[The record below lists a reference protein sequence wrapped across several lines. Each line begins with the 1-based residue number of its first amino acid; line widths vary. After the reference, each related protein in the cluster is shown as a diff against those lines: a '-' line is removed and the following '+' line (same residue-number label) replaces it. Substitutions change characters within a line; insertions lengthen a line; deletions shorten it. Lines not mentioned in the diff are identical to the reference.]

1 MRCKTYSDQMSD
13 ADQEHWDQRYLG
25 DGSGPIAE
33 LGLPPVFMPHEHL
46 FPTGGEALEL
56 ACGRGRSAV
65 WLATRGMAV
74 RGVDVSPVAIEM
86 ARQLV
91 TESGVADRC
100 RFDVFDLDRGL
111 PKGPPVDLLFC
122 HLFRDPSLDQAIV
135 ERLAPGG
142 ILAMAALSEVG
153 ADTGRYRVGPG
164 ELREAFGSL
173 DLLVDG
179 EEEGVAWMVAKLAR

>member
-1 MRCKTYSDQMSD
+1 MSD
-13 ADQEHWDQRYLG
+13 ADQEHWDSRYAADDIALIG
-25 DGSGPIAE
+25 GHGP
-33 LGLPPVFMPHEHL
+33 PPIFMAHEHL

-86 ARQLV
+86 ARQLA
-91 TESGVADRC
+91 TESGVADHC

-111 PKGPPVDLLFC
+111 PDGAPVDLLFC
-122 HLFRDPSLDQAIV
+122 HKFRDPRLDQALM

-153 ADTGRYRVGPG
+153 ADPGRYRVGPG
-164 ELREAFGSL
+164 ELREAFRSL

-179 EEEGVAWMVAKLAR
+179 EEEGVAWIVTRRAL